1 MWELDYKG
9 SWAHKNWCFWT
20 MVLEKTLESPR
31 RSNQS
36 ILKEIWTEASILWP
50 PDMKSQLTGKDPDA
64 GKDWR
69 REEKGTTEDEIVG
82 WHHRF
87 NGHEF
92 EQALGVGD
100 GQGRLACRSPWVAK
114 SWTKLSYLTKLTF
127 IMIFCKVKSCVVKV
141 LCAKGQF
148 SCQSQR
154 KAMPK
159 NVWITIQLRSCHML
173 ARLYSKSFKLGFS
186 STWMKNFQ
194 MYKLGFEEAEEP
206 EIKYPIWI
214 TEEENSRKT
223 STSVSLTTL
232 KLLTVWITTNCGKF
246 LKRWEYQITLPVS
259 WETCMQVKKQQSEP
273 YLE

>member
-1 MWELDYKG
+1 MTNQDSILKCRDITLPINVHLVKAVVFPVVMHGCE
-9 SWAHKNWCFWT
+9 SWTTKKAEHIKNWCFWT

-36 ILKEIWTEASILWP
+36 ILKEIWTEASILWLP
-50 PDMKSQLTGKDPDA
+50 EMKSQLTGKDPHV

-69 REEKGTTEDEIVG
+69 WEEKGTTEDEIVG

-92 EQALGVGD
+92 EQALGAGD
-100 GQGRLACRSPWVAK
+100 GQGRLACRSPWVAELDEIELLN
-114 SWTKLSYLTKLTF
+114 WIKLTF
-127 IMIFCKVKSCVVKV
+127 IMIFFKVKSCVVKV

-173 ARLYSKSFKLGFS
+173 ARLCSKSFKLGFS

-206 EIKYPIWI
+206 EVKYPISAGSQKKRI
-214 TEEENSRKT
+214 PEKH
-223 STSVSLTTL
+223 
-232 KLLTVWITTNCGKF
+232 LLLHHW
-246 LKRWEYQITLPVS
+246 LH
-259 WETCMQVKKQQSEP
+259 
-273 YLE
+273 